1 MQNFSY
7 EKGFYWLG
15 KNRHTGNFHIK
26 GFALSL
32 VLKQKGCM
40 GNSGMAYSVTV
51 VVTVVAYETF

>member
-15 KNRHTGNFHIK
+15 KNRHTGNFLIK

-32 VLKQKGCM
+32 VLKQKGRR
-40 GNSGMAYSVTV
+40 GNYEMAYSVTL
-51 VVTVVAYETF
+51 VVTVVAYKTF